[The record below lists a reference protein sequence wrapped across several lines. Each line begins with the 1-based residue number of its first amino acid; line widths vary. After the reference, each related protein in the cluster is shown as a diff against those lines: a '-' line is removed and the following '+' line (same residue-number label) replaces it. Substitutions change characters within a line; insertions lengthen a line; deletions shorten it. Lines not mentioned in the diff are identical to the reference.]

1 MNIDLVKSKIEEWLG
16 TILAEKNL
24 FLVEVKFAT
33 AKQIEVYVDSDEGIH
48 ISECAE
54 VSRMLEKKI
63 DESGLLPDNY
73 ILEVSSPGMSNPLKI
88 PRQYK
93 RRVGQV
99 LEVVKNDGTLWIG
112 ELVQAGEEQITLREV
127 MAQKSKTQRAKEKKE
142 AGNRQVEAPT
152 AKEWDLKFSEIK
164 KATIQFKF

>member
-1 MNIDLVKSKIEEWLG
+1 
-16 TILAEKNL
+16 
-24 FLVEVKFAT
+24 
-33 AKQIEVYVDSDEGIH
+33 
-48 ISECAE
+48 
-54 VSRMLEKKI
+54 
-63 DESGLLPDNY
+63 
-73 ILEVSSPGMSNPLKI
+73 MSNPLKI

-99 LEVVKNDGTLWIG
+99 LEVVKNDGTLWTG

>member
-1 MNIDLVKSKIEEWLG
+1 MNIDLVKSKIAEWLES
-16 TILAEKNL
+16 ILAEKNL
-24 FLVEVKFAT
+24 FLVEIKFAT

-54 VSRMLEKKI
+54 VSRMLEKKL
-63 DESGLLPDNY
+63 DESSLLPDNY

-99 LEVVKNDGTLWIG
+99 LEVIKNDGTLLVG
-112 ELVQAGEEQITLREV
+112 ELVQAGEQEIMLREMV
-127 MAQKSKTQRAKEKKE
+127 PVKSKTQRAKEKKA
-142 AGNRQVEAPT
+142 AGNTAPEIPV
-152 AKEWDLKFSEIK
+152 ANEWNLKYSEIK
-164 KATIQFKF
+164 KATIQYKF